1 MKQTYGA
8 TGAAVGLALAASSM
22 AAPASACGGFFC
34 SQAAGVNQAAER
46 IVFAKNADDT
56 VTAVIEILYQGP
68 SDKFSWLLPI
78 STVPQGDQ
86 IAVAS
91 SLAFQRLQQA
101 TNPQY
106 RLSVRVEG
114 TCEQEPDDGF
124 ASAGGAGSEGG
135 AGGASATDG
144 TVTVEASGL
153 VGSFEWT
160 VISVEPGVTEPADAA
175 VTWLEEN
182 HYDVPPGAPG
192 LLGPY
197 LEDGMHLLAL
207 RLQKGATTGSIRPI
221 VLTYDAKKPMIPIKL
236 TAVAANDDMGV
247 LTWVLGDTRAVP
259 QNYYA
264 LELNE
269 ARIDWFNPGRNYDGV
284 VTAAADEA
292 GGQGFVTEYADE
304 SRQLGGVV
312 WRDYEETD
320 WRRIKAGLADA
331 TPTVRSANVV
341 EAVYDLSAWD
351 GFWAAF
357 EKHVSWPDRFTLAEV
372 QVCPDCYGLE
382 YIADDA
388 FAAALE
394 EDVVAPARRVQQL
407 LDAHPYV
414 TRLYSTLSA
423 AEMTVDPLFTFNATL
438 PTVSNLHVAE
448 RIIECGRGYYEYNAP
463 WRIELP
469 QGGVVRGGPGL
480 LGIWPTAFDSQP
492 ANRRIL
498 RVGESGGGKV
508 LEDNS
513 SAIDA
518 DIRAYSDS
526 VPVPPHGPDFP
537 RGRGPNFDPGGG
549 GDAGSEGGAGSP
561 THVVGSAEALEP
573 SGGCAFVA
581 KRSPDAWL
589 LVLAAAGLLRRRR
602 IKPCV
607 RR

>member
-1 MKQTYGA
+1 MKQHYGVA
-8 TGAAVGLALAASSM
+8 GAAFGLALAASSV
-22 AAPASACGGFFC
+22 ATPARACGGFFC

-78 STVPQGDQ
+78 STVPQDDQ

-106 RLSVRVEG
+106 RLNVRVEG
-114 TCEQEPDDGF
+114 TCEQDPDDGF
-124 ASAGGAGSEGG
+124 ASGGAPSESA

-144 TVTVEASGL
+144 SVTVEASGL

-160 VISVEPGVTEPADAA
+160 VISVEPGVSEPADAA
-175 VTWLEEN
+175 VTWLREN

-197 LEDGMHLLAL
+197 LQDGMHLLAL

-269 ARIDWFNPGRNYDGV
+269 ARIDWFNPARNYDGV

-304 SRQLGGVV
+304 SSRLSGAV
-312 WRDYEETD
+312 WTGFEETD
-320 WRRIKAGLADA
+320 WLSIKAGLADA
-331 TPTVRSANVV
+331 TPTVRNSSVV
-341 EAVYDLSAWD
+341 RAIYGLSAWD
-351 GFWAAF
+351 GFWEAF
-357 EKHVSWPDRFTLAEV
+357 QKHVSWPDRITLEDVQGCPGCYEV
-372 QVCPDCYGLE
+372 SYV
-382 YIADDA
+382 ADDA

-394 EDVVAPARRVQQL
+394 DDVVAPARRVQQL

-448 RIIECGRGYYEYNAP
+448 RIIECGRGYYESDAP

-480 LGIWPTAFDSQP
+480 LGTWPSAFDSQP

-498 RVGESGGGKV
+498 RVGESGDGKV

-513 SAIDA
+513 SAIDD

-526 VPVPPHGPDFP
+526 VPLPPHRPDFP
-537 RGRGPNFDPGGG
+537 RDRGPNFDPGAGG
-549 GDAGSEGGAGSP
+549 AAGVDGSAGSP

-602 IKPCV
+602 IKPYV